1 MVTEYITKEQAIA
14 AAKRGIRISVNSFV
28 STKEEIEAI
37 KAADVRPVV
46 LCKDC
51 DHWNEWDHVGRE
63 TLGNFRCSC
72 AYWSHEDGPI
82 YYTGENDFCSY
93 GERKEADG

>member
-37 KAADVRPVV
+37 KAADVVERTKVFDA
-46 LCKDC
+46 LNKALHYKC
-51 DHWNEWDHVGRE
+51 DQWMESEAIDTMTNELWAIIE
-63 TLGNFRCSC
+63 LLLGN
-72 AYWSHEDGPI
+72 E
-82 YYTGENDFCSY
+82 
-93 GERKEADG
+93 ERAIDLRSVQ